1 MRVDGQEG
9 SIVRDTVWFNSLKP
23 DVAFGVV
30 DSQFGR
36 GWSERADGIVGF
48 GFATL
53 VRACVR
59 CDKYIYSLCVL
70 MLPPTPLCA
79 ELHPDLCDAVR
90 RSPLRGCSSQSFLV
104 RP

>member
-48 GFATL
+48 GFSTL
-53 VRACVR
+53 VRAC
-59 CDKYIYSLCVL
+59 DGTNIYSLCVL

-79 ELHPDLCDAVR
+79 ELHPDLRDAVR
-90 RSPLRGCSSQSFLV
+90 RSPLRGCSSQSLLV

>member
-53 VRACVR
+53 VRACDATNIYIR
-59 CDKYIYSLCVL
+59 CAC
-70 MLPPTPLCA
+70 
-79 ELHPDLCDAVR
+79 
-90 RSPLRGCSSQSFLV
+90 
-104 RP
+104 